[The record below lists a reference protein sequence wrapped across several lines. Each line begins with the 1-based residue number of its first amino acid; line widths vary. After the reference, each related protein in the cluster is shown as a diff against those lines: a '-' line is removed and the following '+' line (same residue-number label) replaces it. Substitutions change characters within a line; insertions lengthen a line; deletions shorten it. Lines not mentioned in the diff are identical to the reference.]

1 MSASYSDISEVTA
14 SQTFNEASTNLGPGL
29 MDGKTVTGLKQPTQ
43 SILASD
49 FDKQSQMLVAR
60 SILNF
65 KAKNVKSKRLKITE
79 DEPDEKVQVGNQ
91 AGQHGV
97 DFS

>member
-1 MSASYSDISEVTA
+1 VLATVMVDA
-14 SQTFNEASTNLGPGL
+14 
-29 MDGKTVTGLKQPTQ
+29 KTMTGLKQPTQ

-65 KAKNVKSKRLKITE
+65 KAKSVKSKRLKITD
-79 DEPDEKVQVGNQ
+79 DEPDEKPPGISQGGKLAVGSPQ
-91 AGQHGV
+91 
-97 DFS
+97 